1 MANCVG
7 GGTGETEPPFGGL
20 EAVTGATAGKK
31 RIEMSI
37 FWSLFS
43 FILITLL
50 LVSLM
55 KLNHSMSLYY
65 VYFLVLHEF
74 VVGVKDYGQL
84 HHSNGIKLIS
94 NIFFLLVRRF

>member
-37 FWSLFS
+37 FWSLDS
-43 FILITLL
+43 FILITLFVSLTHEIKPLDVIVSIMCCFLFFMNLL
-50 LVSLM
+50 LVSKIM
-55 KLNHSMSLYY
+55 DNY
-65 VYFLVLHEF
+65 VT
-74 VVGVKDYGQL
+74 QMA
-84 HHSNGIKLIS
+84 SC
-94 NIFFLLVRRF
+94 